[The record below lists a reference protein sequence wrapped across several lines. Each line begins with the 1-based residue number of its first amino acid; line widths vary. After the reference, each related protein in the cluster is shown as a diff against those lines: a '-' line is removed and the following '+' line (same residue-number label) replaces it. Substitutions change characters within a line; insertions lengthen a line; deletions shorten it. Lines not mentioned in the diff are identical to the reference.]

1 MASATRASRD
11 VPAYYIGFTSP
22 TIART
27 VRLRVLLVWDSEY
40 PWDIRV
46 EKVGTALREDGHQV
60 TILARNKLGRS
71 RHEAHGDFDITRVA
85 AIHKGP
91 GRLNAAYTFPAFFSP
106 VWFAAMHRAA
116 ADADLIIVRD
126 LPLAPLAL
134 VVARMRRVPVIF
146 DMAECYPE
154 MLRARWKYG
163 ELSPA
168 DLLVRNPLLA
178 DALERAT
185 TRRVDHTLVMVEESR
200 DRLLTLGVPG
210 DRITIVSNTP
220 VLSRFAGPAPGPG
233 TPGRLGLVY
242 IGLLGPTRGL
252 VELVEGV
259 VAFAAEYPGVH
270 LTIHGSG
277 KLERRLADL
286 VRQLGA
292 ERTVTLAGHLD
303 NTDLPRVLRE
313 ADVGVIPHRL
323 CGHWNH
329 TVPNKLFDYM
339 ASALP
344 VLATD
349 ALPVRRIVEQTGSG
363 LIWRDGDRP
372 GLLAAL
378 RQLTDPEVRAGLGHR
393 GRRSVEVEFNWGRD
407 AAALRRV
414 VRTLAAR
421 GEK

>member
-1 MASATRASRD
+1 M
-11 VPAYYIGFTSP
+11 PAYYIGSISP

-46 EKVGTALREDGHQV
+46 EKVGDALREDGHQI
-60 TILARNKLGRS
+60 TILARNRLGRS
-71 RHEAHGDFDITRVA
+71 RHETHDGFDIRRVA
-85 AIHKGP
+85 ALHEGA
-91 GRLNAAYTFPAFFSP
+91 GTLNAAFTFPAFFSP
-106 VWFAAMHRAA
+106 VWFAAMRRAA

-134 VVARMRRVPVIF
+134 GVARMRGVPVIF

-163 ELSPA
+163 EVSPA
-168 DLLVRNPLLA
+168 DLFVRNPLLA
-178 DALERAT
+178 DVIERVT
-185 TRRVDHTLVMVEESR
+185 VRRVDHTLVMVEESR
-200 DRLLTLGVPG
+200 DRLLALGVPP

-220 VLSRFAGPAPGPG
+220 VLARFAAPVHGPG
-233 TPGRLGLVY
+233 TTGRLSLVY

-259 VAFAAEYPGVH
+259 VAFAAEFPGVH

-277 KLERRLADL
+277 KLERRLGEL
-286 VRQLGA
+286 VRRLDA
-292 ERTVTLAGHLD
+292 ERTVTLTGHLD
-303 NTDLPRVLRE
+303 NADLPRVLRE
-313 ADVGVIPHRL
+313 ADVGVIPHRR

-339 ASALP
+339 ASGLP

-349 ALPVRRIVEQTGSG
+349 AVPVRRIVEQTGCG
-363 LIWRDGDRP
+363 LTWRDGDQP

-378 RQLTDPEVRAGLGHR
+378 RRLTDSEARAGMGQR
-393 GRRSVEVEFNWGRD
+393 GRQSVEAEFNWGRD

-414 VRTLAAR
+414 VRSLAAR
-421 GEK
+421 VGK